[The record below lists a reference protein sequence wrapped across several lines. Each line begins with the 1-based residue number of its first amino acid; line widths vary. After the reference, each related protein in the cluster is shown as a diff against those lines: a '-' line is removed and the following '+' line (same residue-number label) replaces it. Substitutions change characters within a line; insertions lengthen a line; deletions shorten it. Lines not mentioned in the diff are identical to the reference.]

1 LWDYYLLNR
10 RNLTTK
16 KQKKFNTTQNGQ
28 VKASINSYML
38 NILIFLLFTII
49 IYLGYSLFIT
59 LNNTQKDEINIREAQ
74 KPAEIIQLEVL
85 NGCGVSGVADR
96 FTDYLRANDIDVVKT
111 GNYIQFDVD
120 ETTIIDRI
128 GNKNNASYV
137 ANLLNV
143 KEGSVMTQIN
153 NDYFVDVTVIIG
165 RDYFKQSP
173 IKKD

>member
-1 LWDYYLLNR
+1 
-10 RNLTTK
+10 
-16 KQKKFNTTQNGQ
+16 
-28 VKASINSYML
+28 M
-38 NILIFLLFTII
+38 
-49 IYLGYSLFIT
+49 
-59 LNNTQKDEINIREAQ
+59 NNTQKDEINIREAQ

>member
-1 LWDYYLLNR
+1 M
-10 RNLTTK
+10 
-16 KQKKFNTTQNGQ
+16 QNGHIS
-28 VKASINSYML
+28 ASMNNYML
-38 NILIFLLFTII
+38 NILIFLLLTVI
-49 IYLGYSLFIT
+49 IYLGYSLFIKF
-59 LNNTQKDEINIREAQ
+59 NSNPKSEIDVRTNKQ
-74 KPAEIIQLEVL
+74 PAEIIQLEVL

-96 FTDYLRANDIDVVKT
+96 FTDFLRTSNIDVVKS

-120 ETTIIDRI
+120 ETIVIDRT
-128 GNKNNASYV
+128 GNKENALYV

-143 KEGSVMTQIN
+143 KEGNAITQIN